1 MYLRWL
7 EVAGY
12 DSLMD
17 VRETSSRGVTLPE
30 NITPPHEEILQ

>member
-1 MYLRWL
+1 VYLRWL

-30 NITPPHEEILQ
+30 IITPHEEILQ